1 LLITAS
7 GKNINDMKENLTLP
21 SMFNANHT
29 SKQALIIG
37 AFDGIGQEFA
47 RMAAV
52 NEKQLILVDS
62 DDKNLS
68 QSKAQLSSDFPD
80 LPIQIVTED
89 LSGFDS
95 ADSIFESILF
105 TKAFSDSFAGVDMLI
120 NILEYKTPVEEID
133 FLDEDQLGKYLDIIT
148 LEELN
153 KLFAKEMLSS
163 GRGEILNVLIGPQ
176 RMQENTSAY
185 YKDCERM
192 LMTFSKSLNSK
203 LQARGVSVH
212 ALSYSGTGLVFLSPD
227 ATAAPGQAKGS
238 YSMGYVQELLST
250 MS

>member
-1 LLITAS
+1 
-7 GKNINDMKENLTLP
+7 
-21 SMFNANHT
+21 MFNANHT

-37 AFDGIGQEFA
+37 AFDGIGKEFA

-62 DDKNLS
+62 VKKNLN
-68 QSKAQLSSDFPD
+68 QSRAELNSDFPD
-80 LPIQIVTED
+80 LPVHIVTED

-95 ADSIFESILF
+95 ADSIFDAILF
-105 TKAFSDSFAGVDMLI
+105 KKAFSDSFVGVDMLI
-120 NILEYKTPVEEID
+120 NILEFKTPQMEID
-133 FLDEDQLGKYLDIIT
+133 ALDESQFGKYLDILT

-153 KLFAKEMLSS
+153 NLFAKEMLSH

-176 RMQENTSAY
+176 QMQASLAGY

-192 LMTFSKSLNSK
+192 LMTFSKSLNSN
-203 LQARGVSVH
+203 LQSQGVSVH
-212 ALSYSGTGLVFLSPD
+212 ALSYSGSGLVFLSPD
-227 ATAAPGQAKGS
+227 ATAAPGQATGS